1 MAGDWISG
9 NFVDATRNATDVYR
23 PSFTFG
29 MAVINPLLH
38 IYICKYTLSIYIC
51 VCVCM
56 YAMQCNAMECNAMEW
71 NGMVCTYVRTYVRM
85 YISLKFLGGWW
96 PPMCP
101 T

>member
-23 PSFTFG
+23 PQFHIWNGRYKPFTTY
-29 MAVINPLLH
+29 
-38 IYICKYTLSIYIC
+38 IYIYVNILSIYI
-51 VCVCM
+51 CVCM